1 MALLRSL
8 RTLLQGIAASVP
20 AASAG
25 SAVLSISYWSAI
37 GYSILGA
44 FVTAFVAL
52 LQNVAKFLPDD
63 PTQAQPVGALAP
75 QPAPILEEAA

>member
-1 MALLRSL
+1 MLRSL
-8 RTLLQGIAASVP
+8 RTLLQGIAAAVP

-52 LQNVAKFLPDD
+52 LQNISKFLPDD
-63 PTQAQPVGALAP
+63 PTQAQPVEAPAP
-75 QPAPILEEAA
+75 QPMAILDEAA